1 MSADNG
7 DAHDLLRR
15 VPRVDAIL
23 DDAGLA
29 SFVSTRG
36 REFVLHHVRD
46 TLDHLRQAIRRGA
59 LTTPEALPKIDALAR
74 DVARR
79 IARDGEP
86 LPRILNGTGVILHSG
101 LGRAPMA
108 PEATAAVARAAGYS
122 LLEVDRDAGERTS
135 RDTRIGNILRH
146 LTGAEASLVVN
157 NNAAATLLI
166 LRTLAHGRDVICS
179 RGEMVEIGGSFRI
192 PEVME
197 ASGCRLV
204 SVGATNKTHL
214 HDYERAITA
223 ETAALL
229 VVHTSN
235 YRIVGFTASP
245 ALSAVAEVAHARG
258 IPLIHDLG
266 SGSLLSEEEL
276 GIGDEPPVQRS
287 LDAGADVVCMSG
299 DKLLGGP
306 QAGIILGRRELV
318 DRMRKDPL
326 ARALRID
333 KMTVAALEA
342 TLGLFLDRP
351 RIRERHP
358 VTRMLTA
365 TPESLRPRAE
375 ACARRIR
382 DGVPA
387 GVDVAVVP
395 TTSEAGSGALP
406 AQTIDSV
413 AVAIASS
420 AITPDALA
428 KVLRYQTPGLFTRI
442 HGGRIL
448 LDLRTLLPGE
458 EMEAADLII
467 RVLETQP

>member
-1 MSADNG
+1 
-7 DAHDLLRR
+7 
-15 VPRVDAIL
+15 
-23 DDAGLA
+23 
-29 SFVSTRG
+29 
-36 REFVLHHVRD
+36 
-46 TLDHLRQAIRRGA
+46 
-59 LTTPEALPKIDALAR
+59 
-74 DVARR
+74 
-79 IARDGEP
+79 
-86 LPRILNGTGVILHSG
+86 
-101 LGRAPMA
+101 
-108 PEATAAVARAAGYS
+108 
-122 LLEVDRDAGERTS
+122 
-135 RDTRIGNILRH
+135 
-146 LTGAEASLVVN
+146 
-157 NNAAATLLI
+157 
-166 LRTLAHGRDVICS
+166 
-179 RGEMVEIGGSFRI
+179 
-192 PEVME
+192 ME